1 MTMTEDDTI
10 KSTKLET
17 EPLENPYS
25 AYSVRFPYTVSF
37 SFPDDGYNTQIT
49 IDSTSVLLSYGR
61 DKTDILHQMKMDQEH
76 GQATHAKHL
85 INWISS
91 RLGNIDPREVNVTYG
106 DGHTIKLMTDE
117 EIDEFR
123 EDCLNDE

>member
-10 KSTKLET
+10 NPTKLET
-17 EPLENPYS
+17 ETLENPYS
-25 AYSVRFPYTVSF
+25 AYSVKFPYTVSF
-37 SFPDDGYNTQIT
+37 SFPDDDDNTQIT

-76 GQATHAKHL
+76 GHATHAKHL

-106 DGHTIKLMTDE
+106 DDHTIKLMTDE

-123 EDCLNDE
+123 EDCLNDD